1 MIGAA
6 RGVSTLLGAAIA
18 GFLLWLA
25 TQFDVEGS
33 TADYWATLG
42 LCAAAGLA
50 MALSQVLGGWTKWGE
65 PRLSRGV
72 FLLGFLPALVAGGW
86 VLLAAMPADWGNTSN
101 WSRDLGIG
109 GIVDDLAVVA
119 TAIAFGLGLILGLC
133 FDTAPRRVRAAEPV
147 APKREEAVAD
157 EPLTAERGAAERE
170 PGEPAEQAV
179 RRE

>member
-1 MIGAA
+1 MAGAA
-6 RGVSTLLGAAIA
+6 RGFSTLIGAAIA

-25 TQFDVEGS
+25 TQFGLDGS

-72 FLLGFLPALVAGGW
+72 FILGFLPVLVVGGW
-86 VLLAAMPADWGNTSN
+86 VLLAQQPADWGNTSN

-109 GIVDDLAVVA
+109 GFVDDLTTVLSAV
-119 TAIAFGLGLILGLC
+119 AFGIGLTLGLC
-133 FDTAPRRVRAAEPV
+133 FDTAPRRDRYAEP
-147 APKREEAVAD
+147 APMVREDTVAD
-157 EPLTAERGAAERE
+157 EPLTAERTAVDD
-170 PGEPAEQAV
+170 EQAAPAV
-179 RRE
+179 RQD